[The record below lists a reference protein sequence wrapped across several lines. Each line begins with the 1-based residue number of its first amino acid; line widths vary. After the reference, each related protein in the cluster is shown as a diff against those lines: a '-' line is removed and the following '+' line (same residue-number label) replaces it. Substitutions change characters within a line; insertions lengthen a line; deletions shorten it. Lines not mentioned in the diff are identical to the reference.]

1 MLHTYNRAMT
11 DNRTANLLGA
21 LALALTDRLIEE
33 TETRAKH
40 GAAGPAALVSIGTA
54 PGEPIDRLART
65 LVLSHSATVR
75 LVDRLAADGLV
86 ARRSLSD
93 GRAVGL
99 HLTRSG
105 ATRRKAILEG
115 RRQVLGEALAPLSAK
130 QQDSLTALVE
140 TLLGRI
146 TSGRQSADHICR
158 LCDEDACPQ
167 DSCPVECAV
176 SSE

>member
-1 MLHTYNRAMT
+1 MT
-11 DNRTANLLGA
+11 GDRTANLLGA

-40 GAAGPAALVSIGTA
+40 GAAAPAALVSIGVA

-65 LVLSHSATVR
+65 LALSHSATVR
-75 LVDRLAADGLV
+75 LIDRLAADGLV
-86 ARRSLSD
+86 ARRSLPD

-99 HLTRSG
+99 HLTRTG
-105 ATRRKAILEG
+105 AARRKAILEG
-115 RRQVLGEALAPLSAK
+115 RRRILDEALAPLSAK
-130 QQDSLTALVE
+130 QQDSLTTLVE

-176 SSE
+176 SAE